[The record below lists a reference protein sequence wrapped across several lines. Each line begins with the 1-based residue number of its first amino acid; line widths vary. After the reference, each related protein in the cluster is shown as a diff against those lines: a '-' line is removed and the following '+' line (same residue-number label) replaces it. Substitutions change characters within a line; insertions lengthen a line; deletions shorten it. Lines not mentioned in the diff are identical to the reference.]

1 MSSLPPILAAP
12 LLPKVEAK
20 LLELLRSLTPEE
32 WSRPT
37 LAPRWC
43 VKQVAAHLLDTHLR
57 KLSMVRDG
65 YFAQTPHRDGPASL
79 VEFVN
84 RMNQEGV
91 TIYSRFSTSVLLS
104 LLEIAAR
111 ESCAFHLSLDPFARA
126 TFAVSW
132 AGESESLNWF
142 DTARELTERWHH
154 QQQIRIAVNR
164 PGILARELY
173 HPVLDCFLRVLPFT
187 YRDVEAPEGTI
198 VQVHIAGDC
207 GGDWNLRRET
217 DGWTLEVEPEAS
229 PAARAVIP
237 QEIAWRLF
245 TKGISRAEA
254 DPLIAVEGDPRLT
267 APILSAIAIVG

>member
-12 LLPKVEAK
+12 LLSEVEAK
-20 LLELLRSLTPEE
+20 LLELLRSLTPQE

-37 LAPRWC
+37 LAPQWSVR
-43 VKQVAAHLLDTHLR
+43 QVAAHLLDTHLR

-65 YFAQTPHRDGPASL
+65 FFAEMPRIDGPASL
-79 VEFVN
+79 TKFVN

-91 TIYSRFSTSVLLS
+91 AIYSRFSTPVLLS
-104 LLEIAAR
+104 LLESAAR
-111 ESCAFHLSLDPFARA
+111 ESCEFHLSLDPFARA

-154 QQQIRIAVNR
+154 QQQIRVAVNR
-164 PGILARELY
+164 PGILTRELY

-187 YRDVEAPEGTI
+187 YRDVEAPVGTV
-198 VQVHIAGDC
+198 VQVHIAGEC
-207 GGDWNLRRET
+207 GGDWNLHRET
-217 DGWTLEVEPEAS
+217 GGWMLQLEPEAS
-229 PAARAVIP
+229 PTARAVIP

-254 DPLIAVEGDPRLT
+254 DPLIVVEGDPRLT
-267 APILSAIAIVG
+267 APIFSAIAIVG